1 MARQTEVLKDY
12 AAHGLQ
18 FKAGERYL
26 LEDPTL
32 AHLLMMGV
40 AGKVTDVEIQRNPSS
55 KDVLIT
61 RSGGFGDILFMTPT
75 IKAFLALGSKV
86 TVCCH
91 RNYADALSAFPQ
103 IGYIPY
109 PMRVGEVLPYGYHV
123 WLEGVIEFAPEP
135 ERHAVDLI
143 AERAG
148 VELGSKE
155 LIYSVRPADMQ
166 WAKENFPRTRKPR
179 VGVQLMASA
188 PTRTYPHELMHKAL
202 LGLLMHHVEIAVFGS
217 PGSIELSDKNPA
229 VYNIAAAA
237 KTFGQSCAVLAECDA
252 VIAPDSA
259 LCHVAGALGLPTVAL
274 YAPFPWQAR
283 TAYAPSIR
291 ALSGNL
297 KCAPCFWHGRGSA
310 YPPHGPCAQSGR
322 CDALATIAPERIV
335 RETMRLLEEKRTRGG
350 LVASGGAGG
359 ISLGGEV
366 PPTTLPYEL

>member
-1 MARQTEVLKDY
+1 MVKARTAEILRDY
-12 AAHGLQ
+12 AAHGLH
-18 FKAGERYL
+18 FKGGERYL

-32 AHLLMMGV
+32 SHLLMMGV
-40 AGKVTDVEIQRNPSS
+40 VGKITDVEIECDPSC
-55 KDVLIT
+55 KEVLIT

-75 IKAFLALGSKV
+75 IKAFLALGRKV

-91 RNYADALSAFPQ
+91 QNYADALSAFPQ

-109 PMRVGEVLPYGYHV
+109 PMRVGDVMRYGYHV
-123 WLEGVIEFAPEP
+123 WLEGIIEFAPEP

-148 VELGSKE
+148 VELGRKE
-155 LIYSVRPADMQ
+155 LIYSVRPADMV
-166 WAKENFPRTRKPR
+166 WAKENFPRKSKPR

-188 PTRTYPHELMHKAL
+188 PTRTYPHDLMHEVL
-202 LGLLMHHVEIAVFGS
+202 TGLLKHNAEIAIFGS
-217 PGSIELSDKNPA
+217 PGSVELTDNNPS

-237 KTFGQSCAVLAECDA
+237 KTFGQSCAVLADCDA

-274 YAPFPWQAR
+274 YAPFPWRAR

-297 KCAPCFWHGRGSA
+297 PCAPCYWHGRGSA
-310 YPPHGPCAQSGR
+310 YPPHGPCARSGK
-322 CDALATIAPERIV
+322 CDALATIPPERIV

-350 LVASGGAGG
+350 QVTSGSAGG
-359 ISLGGEV
+359 ISSGDEA
-366 PPTTLPYEL
+366 PPTIYEL